1 MAATSVDP
9 TSKGALY
16 SRNAT
21 GLVRQLST
29 FDSFVLCFSAVA
41 VPIGM
46 TQAFLFA
53 PQLFPGVNMTLSFA
67 IASVVAL
74 FFGLVYLYF
83 TQMMPRSGGDYVWV
97 SRILNPAVGFVIGSV
112 STFTPLQFTSLN
124 LAVQTSI
131 FLPALMELTGNNNYV
146 LSKGAELAISMIA
159 TVVLC
164 SVLLAGTKWVARI
177 TGALFVFV
185 IAGLGVWLALLLFKS
200 HGDFKAALDA
210 HSSQSYA
217 HVIAAARGTGFNT
230 SSSLKSTLLGVVY
243 GFQFFVGFQWIAYF
257 AGEVRHASQTAKVAI
272 LGTWAVT
279 AVSFIVASVLVYRFY
294 GFAFLSSAGDLFSNH
309 ASLYK
314 VPVPPYLSS
323 FVVYLTGSTFL
334 RYFIIL
340 SFLACV
346 IWSGL
351 TFVMVASRNIFAYS
365 FDRVFPEKVAYVGRR
380 THAPVGAI
388 LVTMALVLLLDY
400 LTVYTSF
407 FGLLVNWVAVIAAAT
422 VVVSMTL
429 VFMPKLRPELW
440 ERVPDELKAKWLGVY
455 RVQIV
460 GVIAALLELAIL
472 IVCLSTP
479 SIGGVVTVKNL
490 LWAFGVPIVAF
501 IYFWINR
508 AIRQRQGVNI
518 DQAFAE
524 IPSD

>member
-1 MAATSVDP
+1 
-9 TSKGALY
+9 
-16 SRNAT
+16 
-21 GLVRQLST
+21 
-29 FDSFVLCFSAVA
+29 
-41 VPIGM
+41 
-46 TQAFLFA
+46 
-53 PQLFPGVNMTLSFA
+53 
-67 IASVVAL
+67 
-74 FFGLVYLYF
+74 
-83 TQMMPRSGGDYVWV
+83 
-97 SRILNPAVGFVIGSV
+97 
-112 STFTPLQFTSLN
+112 
-124 LAVQTSI
+124 
-131 FLPALMELTGNNNYV
+131 
-146 LSKGAELAISMIA
+146 
-159 TVVLC
+159 
-164 SVLLAGTKWVARI
+164 
-177 TGALFVFV
+177 VFV
-185 IAGLGVWLALLLFKS
+185 IAGMAVWLALLLFKS

-323 FVVYLTGSTFL
+323 YVIYLTHSSFL

-346 IWSGL
+346 VWSGL

-388 LVTMALVLLLDY
+388 FVTMALVLLLDY
-400 LTVYTSF
+400 LTVYTGF

-440 ERVPDELKAKWLGVY
+440 ERVPDELKVKSLGVY

-508 AIRQRQGVNI
+508 AIRQRQGLNI
-518 DQAFAE
+518 DRAFAE